1 MDAHF
6 VGIISRLVHAV
17 GLVVLSLVPADVR
30 VERRLGREL
39 ALALLPPAAVRVS
52 PAVRAG
58 AAAAAAAAHKIGGEG
73 KGTAHGHE

>member
-6 VGIISRLVHAV
+6 VGIISRIVYAV

-39 ALALLPPAAVRVS
+39 ALALLPPAAVRA
-52 PAVRAG
+52 AVRAG
-58 AAAAAAAAHKIGGEG
+58 AAAAAAAHKIGGEG

>member
-6 VGIISRLVHAV
+6 VGIISRIVHAV

-39 ALALLPPAAVRVS
+39 ALALLPPAAVRAVS

-58 AAAAAAAAHKIGGEG
+58 AAAAAAAHKIGGEG